1 MSPKPTSR
9 WRRLIF
15 PVLAILMVLPALPR
29 EAEAYYYRYYS
40 GHHYRYRGFGHFS
53 RYRGHYYS
61 PYGYGSYGYG
71 RYPYGRYGRESSVG
85 GLDLA
90 LAKKARLG
98 AVQLQVKP
106 RRAQVYLDGQ
116 LIGNAGDFD
125 GYPNYLWL
133 EEGTHQLI
141 FYRDGRVTS
150 TAEVT
155 IQPGVIGQ
163 TKVRME
169 RGEAVDP
176 ESLTDAPGNPELS

>member
-1 MSPKPTSR
+1 MRWPSR
-9 WRRLIF
+9 
-15 PVLAILMVLPALPR
+15 PA
-29 EAEAYYYRYYS
+29 
-40 GHHYRYRGFGHFS
+40 
-53 RYRGHYYS
+53 
-61 PYGYGSYGYG
+61 
-71 RYPYGRYGRESSVG
+71 
-85 GLDLA
+85 
-90 LAKKARLG
+90 LG

-116 LIGNAGDFD
+116 LIGNAADFD

-155 IQPGVIGQ
+155 IEPGVIGQ